1 MTDIA
6 AAFGLLL
13 VLEGAIYALFPEQ
26 MKRIAARAL
35 QTPAETLRMA
45 GLGSAALGVAVV
57 WMVRG

>member
-1 MTDIA
+1 MSDIA

-35 QTPAETLRMA
+35 QTPPETLRMA